1 MDRKIT
7 SIRSIHSLY
16 RATAMAKAT
25 RAKKGTVSVT
35 TDRDRLRL
43 GWRYK
48 GKRYFLFI
56 GLPDTITNR
65 RVAEA
70 KASQIELDMM
80 SGHFDPTLRAY
91 KLQLPSRSQ
100 LSVTGLFKKFIQHKA
115 KTVTSATLDK
125 YRGLLNY
132 LEEFFKGCSV
142 TEVSM
147 AEAEK
152 FTRWYD
158 SQNLSKVVIR
168 ERLGLLNACWQWA
181 IEQALVEANPWI
193 DMPARI
199 KVPPKQMPK
208 PFTEAEIKSIVE
220 AFKADRYYH
229 HYVNFVEFRFG
240 SGCRTGEIVGLR
252 WKHISEDCSTIWI
265 GEALVKGKQKATK
278 TNRAR
283 YITLTPKLQSM
294 LQGLRQNS
302 SDPEELVFKGPK
314 GAPIDAKNFAQRGWQ
329 KILTRLGI
337 DYQRPYNTRHTLISH
352 ALDKG
357 MNPVEVAQ
365 LTGHDVQT
373 LYRNYAGSVNSRPR
387 LPEI

>member
-1 MDRKIT
+1 
-7 SIRSIHSLY
+7 
-16 RATAMAKAT
+16 MANAA

-35 TDRDRLRL
+35 SDRDRLRL

-48 GKRYFLFI
+48 GERYFLFI
-56 GLPDTITNR
+56 GLPDTVTNR

-91 KLQLPSRSQ
+91 KLQLPNRSQ
-100 LSVTGLFKKFIQHKA
+100 LTVTGLFNKFIQHKS
-115 KTVTSATLDK
+115 KTVVSATLDK

-132 LEEFFKGCSV
+132 LEEFFKTRSV
-142 TEVSM
+142 AEVSV

-152 FTRWYD
+152 FSSWYD
-158 SQNLSKVVIR
+158 SQDLSKVVIR
-168 ERLGLLNACWQWA
+168 ERLGLLKACWEWG
-181 IEQALVEANPWI
+181 IEQALVESNPWV
-193 DMPARI
+193 DMPLRI

-220 AFKADRYYH
+220 AFKANRYYR

-265 GEALVKGKQKATK
+265 GEALIKGKQKATK
-278 TNRAR
+278 TNRSR
-283 YITLTPKLQSM
+283 YITLTSKLQTM
-294 LQGLRQNS
+294 LQGLRQAD
-302 SDPEELVFKGPK
+302 SDPNDLVFKGPK

-329 KILTRLGI
+329 KILTKLGI
-337 DYQRPYNTRHTLISH
+337 DYQRPYNTRHALISH

-373 LYRNYAGSVNSRPR
+373 LYRNYAGNVNSRPR